1 MDGEAI
7 ALYLEG
13 EKEQGELRQE
23 RAKEKRRTSG
33 VVETHFDDGKTHFG
47 KSEQTATG
55 KSCDWFIE
63 LRSVALI
70 LFD

>member
-7 ALYLEG
+7 ALYTED

-33 VVETHFDDGKTHFG
+33 AVETHFDDGQTHFG
-47 KSEQTATG
+47 KSG
-55 KSCDWFIE
+55 
-63 LRSVALI
+63 
-70 LFD
+70 